1 MKEKEINMHIYV
13 IYLEFEQVTEVM
25 MHLATYKTLEV
36 KSKIFSFCLWWFTN
50 QPLKLSFVIFIGQ
63 FLSLGTVA

>member
-25 MHLATYKTLEV
+25 IHLAIRY
-36 KSKIFSFCLWWFTN
+36 
-50 QPLKLSFVIFIGQ
+50 
-63 FLSLGTVA
+63 